1 MPMDL
6 LLNDEHEEEKEKNNK
21 RKNKKRKKKKREEP
35 EHQRKENCVLLQ
47 PVFGFSGP
55 YQEYNELARFASACL
70 LLWTFR
76 RVPEW
81 SLPDANHIAGYA
93 TRSHG
98 WGPKNS

>member
-21 RKNKKRKKKKREEP
+21 RKNKKRKKKKREEEP

-70 LLWTFR
+70 LL
-76 RVPEW
+76 
-81 SLPDANHIAGYA
+81 
-93 TRSHG
+93 
-98 WGPKNS
+98 

>member
-35 EHQRKENCVLLQ
+35 EHRKENCVLLQ

-70 LLWTFR
+70 LL
-76 RVPEW
+76 
-81 SLPDANHIAGYA
+81 
-93 TRSHG
+93 
-98 WGPKNS
+98 